1 METTI
6 FLTGFMGVGK
16 STLGKRIASKLGFQ
30 FIDLDSFIEMKH
42 KASIPV
48 IIDTFG
54 IEKFRVWESEALKEI
69 PLSGV
74 VCSTGG
80 GTPCYF
86 DNMDWMN
93 KYGTTVWIYLSEG
106 AIFSRL
112 AQGEREKRP
121 LLRGKNDEQLKKFIT
136 ESLVVRNPFYEQAK
150 IKYDAIKMPMK
161 ELLSLFGRA

>member
-1 METTI
+1 MNKTI
-6 FLTGFMGVGK
+6 FLIGFMGVGK
-16 STLGKRIASKLGFQ
+16 STLGKKIASKLGFQ

-54 IEKFRVWESEALKEI
+54 MEQFRIWESEALKEI
-69 PLSGV
+69 PLAGI

-106 AIFSRL
+106 AMFSRL
-112 AQGEREKRP
+112 VQGEREKRP
-121 LLRGKNDEQLKKFIT
+121 LLRGKNDEQLKQFIVET
-136 ESLVVRNPFYEQAK
+136 LAVRNPFYEQAR

-161 ELLSLFGRA
+161 ELLILIVRA